1 MFFKICL
8 INKLGGEKIFYFK
21 KKLQREFPETI
32 KKTITFK
39 AMFY

>member
-1 MFFKICL
+1 MFFKYYF
-8 INKLGGEKIFYFK
+8 INELDGEKIFYFK